1 MKRNTFV
8 SIVLTLGLLFGGWRV
23 CAASGSE
30 TPGAPFEI
38 QTRQEVIDHISC
50 LDRMPDYLCSWCQ
63 SAPVRE
69 LLLLADRTEKEDRII
84 LGTDPEM
91 ERAMDDQIK
100 QEQEKEDK
108 AWKMLE
114 NMNIY
119 KDNQKG
125 RNSTPQDKV
134 PRPQSGGS

>member
-1 MKRNTFV
+1 MV
-8 SIVLTLGLLFGGWRV
+8 SK
-23 CAASGSE
+23 
-30 TPGAPFEI
+30 
-38 QTRQEVIDHISC
+38 
-50 LDRMPDYLCSWCQ
+50 

-125 RNSTPQDKV
+125 RNSTRRTKSLGHKAAV
-134 PRPQSGGS
+134 PEKEL